1 MPYAPSAQS
10 ELDVRHWIREH
21 LIPGGRVILAQTGDL
36 VTGVVATSVEQVT
49 WIDQM
54 WVRSTDVG
62 HGIGSMLLT
71 HVLRQATSTVRLF
84 TFQENTGAR
93 KFYERHGFKAMKFT
107 DGHENEENCPDVL
120 MVCAC
125 IAVYRPIIPSKP
137 IHSRVSAS
145 KVTSGV
151 ST

>member
-1 MPYAPSAQS
+1 ML
-10 ELDVRHWIREH
+10 ELR
-21 LIPGGRVILAQTGDL
+21 PGCECCDKDLPGDSPDARICSFECTFC
-36 VTGVVATSVEQVT
+36 VKCAEC
-49 WIDQM
+49 
-54 WVRSTDVG
+54 
-62 HGIGSMLLT
+62 IGTMLLT

-93 KFYERHGFKAMKFT
+93 KFYERHGFKAVKFSG
-107 DGHENEENCPDVL
+107 GHENEENCPDVL

-125 IAVYRPIIPSKP
+125 IAVYRPIIPSKL